1 MITTSLPRIHADQH
15 GLRHKELSEKLI
27 GIFFD
32 IYNELG
38 HGFLESVYEEAF
50 SVELADA
57 GIFFQRQLA
66 LPVWFRG
73 RRIGEFRADL
83 VVENKIII
91 ELKTGSRIDLQWEK
105 QTLNYRRCTE
115 IEVAL
120 LLNFGPSPE
129 FKRYASSN
137 ERKRIR
143 VNPRE
148 SAEKKL

>member
-1 MITTSLPRIHADQH
+1 MHADQH
-15 GLRHKELSEKLI
+15 GLKHRELSERVI
-27 GIFFD
+27 GVYFD

-50 SVELADA
+50 SVALAEA

-73 RRIGEFRADL
+73 HKIGEFRADL
-83 VVENKIII
+83 VVENKIIV
-91 ELKTGSRIDLQWEK
+91 ELKTGARMDLQWEK
-105 QTLNYRRCTE
+105 QTLNYLRCTE

-120 LLNFGPSPE
+120 LFNFGPSAE
-129 FKRYASSN
+129 FRRYAFSN
-137 ERKRIR
+137 EGKKIR
-143 VNPRE
+143 VNPRK